1 MWNTHKHA
9 HTPVF
14 LDLGLILNVYNIKI
28 NIFSDITEPNG
39 LVGL

>member
-1 MWNTHKHA
+1 MPHTNMHTHS
-9 HTPVF
+9 VF